1 MFLTPLEI
9 AERMR
14 VSKMTI
20 YRLIHLGELPATKVG
35 SSYRV
40 AQADFETWLAQN
52 KMGGQP

>member
-1 MFLTPLEI
+1 
-9 AERMR
+9 
-14 VSKMTI
+14 MTI

-40 AQADFETWLAQN
+40 DQEDFEAWLAQN